1 MIMWYWFKQF
11 TDMDKGLPGSAT
23 ELFIGMEGQ
32 HCFISVSG
40 RIAVPTDRFHVLKA
54 ANNFIHSPSL
64 EVLHVYLLSLVTCC
78 FTFAVA
84 PVTDS
89 LNIFI

>member
-1 MIMWYWFKQF
+1 
-11 TDMDKGLPGSAT
+11 MDKGLPGSAT
-23 ELFIGMEGQ
+23 ELFINMEGQ

-40 RIAVPTDRFHVLKA
+40 RIAVPKDRFYVLKA
-54 ANNFIHSPSL
+54 ADHFMHSPSL
-64 EVLHVYLLSLVTCC
+64 EVFHICCLSLVTCC